1 MRKKP
6 FFLRFLIPGTL
17 VMLCLSLMLIAS
29 GCKEKKREISSKK
42 RVEVAA
48 SKKQTKEVVREEPLD
63 GMTFELEQVSV
74 SDGDF
79 SGPSQ
84 PRLLSRSGTVRR
96 SQIKIDGIDYDV
108 FLAPYRG
115 TDFCLIPKNNPQNYP
130 RWIGAEQL
138 KSMHLIG
145 EKYYSFNITP
155 NGDKL
160 LVRHYEGEFGIF
172 EVLAGGRNIQE
183 IGMQGSLRSRDAFSI
198 AVGGELDEG
207 WPAPVRSCQLPV
219 GDYTPVYLQVTIGKV
234 QVAISDN
241 YYHLNSQNQVYRS
254 HKSFHGIKIRQNQ
267 PYVLDFSA
275 KPQVLIAKPD
285 NDQRLRL
292 GHELKFEAVL
302 VDPKMDIMI
311 RRLYDTTKKQKQEY
325 VSPDGEKHTYERNLS
340 LDPNV
345 VITRANGQKVAE
357 GVMPFG

>member
-1 MRKKP
+1 
-6 FFLRFLIPGTL
+6 
-17 VMLCLSLMLIAS
+17 MLIVS
-29 GCKEKKREISSKK
+29 GCKEKKREFNSEKQPE
-42 RVEVAA
+42 EVA
-48 SKKQTKEVVREEPLD
+48 SKKNTKEVVREEPLD
-63 GMTFELEQVSV
+63 GMIFELEHVSV

-79 SGPSQ
+79 SGPSR
-84 PRLLSRSGTVRR
+84 PRLLSRSGIVRR

-145 EKYYSFNITP
+145 EKYYSFNKTP
-155 NGDKL
+155 DGGKL
-160 LVRHYEGEFGIF
+160 LVSPYEGDFGTF
-172 EVLAGGRNIQE
+172 EVHAGGRNIQE
-183 IGMQGSLRSRDAFSI
+183 IGIQGSLRSRNAFSI
-198 AVGGELDEG
+198 AVGGELDKG

-254 HKSFHGIKIRQNQ
+254 HKSFYGIKILQNQ
-267 PYVLDFSA
+267 PYLLDFSV
-275 KPQVLIAKPD
+275 KPQVFIAKPD
-285 NDQRLRL
+285 KDQRIRL
-292 GHELKFEAVL
+292 GHELKVEAVL
-302 VDPKMDIMI
+302 VDPTMDIMI
-311 RRLYDTTKKQKQEY
+311 RRIYDTTQKDQRQY
-325 VSPDGEKHTYERNLS
+325 TTSDGQQHTVEVNKSIEPKVL
-340 LDPNV
+340 
-345 VITRANGQKVAE
+345 ITRANGQKVAE